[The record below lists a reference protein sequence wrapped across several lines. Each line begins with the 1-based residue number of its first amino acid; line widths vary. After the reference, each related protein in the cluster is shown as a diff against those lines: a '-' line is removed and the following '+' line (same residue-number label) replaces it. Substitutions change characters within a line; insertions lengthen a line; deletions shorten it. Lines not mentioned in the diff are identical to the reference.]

1 LRTTAGD
8 AHTLFW
14 LFRLRPYRPGTP
26 GSKQYGY
33 FGNLHFFDAARLPV
47 KARVFAFLFM
57 RCCCAMFAFR
67 CFSAI
72 FRYIFVFVTFE
83 ALANPQRGIIG
94 LIFENF
100 SVL

>member
-1 LRTTAGD
+1 LRTAAGD

-26 GSKQYGY
+26 GFKQYGY
-33 FGNLHFFDAARLPV
+33 FGNLYVFNAARLLV
-47 KARVFAFLFM
+47 KARVLAFLLV
-57 RCCCAMFAFR
+57 RCCCAIFISR
-67 CFSAI
+67 CFSAV
-72 FRYIFVFVTFE
+72 FRYMSVFVAFE

-94 LIFENF
+94 LIFEDF